1 MNIYPFLLQ
10 TGAYCTYCSVP
21 GFFLLKNI
29 LGILFTEV
37 HRGFPHSTI
46 LNYWL
51 VPQCT
56 DLP

>member
-1 MNIYPFLLQ
+1 M
-10 TGAYCTYCSVP
+10 GAYCTYCSVP

-37 HRGFPHSTI
+37 HRGFPHSTR

-51 VPQCT
+51 VPQRM